1 MIQMT
6 TIVGVKSLPMRAP
19 VTNPHMRAPVNPLTR
34 APVTTAVR
42 TAVKSGV
49 IKVTIVAAQ
58 MIGANTPAMSV
69 MIAVNGVTKMT
80 VKIGV
85 IKMTVSAKKTGVTM
99 IVHAVMTRVMNASPK
114 KVIAVR
120 KVMNLLVKNQARK
133 ILNKF
138 WMAAAKMPAAISSPA
153 NSRIFSKLSMSG
165 WSPTSNLDQ
174 LRRRTRSDISML
186 SKRSNA
192 KTMAARNAARRS
204 VNQRRKRPRSSGEV
218 TKSLP
223 ENHVNDELIRI

>member
-133 ILNKF
+133 
-138 WMAAAKMPAAISSPA
+138 MAAAKMPAAISSPA

-165 WSPTSNLDQ
+165 WRPTSNLDQ

>member
-19 VTNPHMRAPVNPLTR
+19 VTNPHMRAPVTNPHIRAPVNPPTR
-34 APVTTAVR
+34 APVR

-49 IKVTIVAAQ
+49 IKVTILAAQ

-133 ILNKF
+133 
-138 WMAAAKMPAAISSPA
+138 MAAAKMPAAISSPA

-165 WSPTSNLDQ
+165 WRPTSNLDQ
-174 LRRRTRSDISML
+174 LRRRTRSDISMP

-223 ENHVNDELIRI
+223 ENHLNDEPIRI

>member
-1 MIQMT
+1 MT

-19 VTNPHMRAPVNPLTR
+19 VTNPHMRAPVTNPHIRAPVNPPTR
-34 APVTTAVR
+34 APVR

-49 IKVTIVAAQ
+49 IKVTILAAQ

-133 ILNKF
+133 
-138 WMAAAKMPAAISSPA
+138 MAAAKMPAAISSPA

-165 WSPTSNLDQ
+165 WRPTSNLDQ
-174 LRRRTRSDISML
+174 LRRRTRSDISMP

-223 ENHVNDELIRI
+223 ENHVNDEPIRI